1 MGQACP
7 EVFYDPRAISADRYS
22 RAALHAKC
30 VVIDCR
36 DVFVSSANFT
46 EAAQERNVEV
56 GLLLHS
62 TSVAVRLIH
71 FFDALCETGHFLRAL

>member
-1 MGQACP
+1 M
-7 EVFYDPRAISADRYS
+7 IADG
-22 RAALHAKC
+22 
-30 VVIDCR
+30 R

-62 TSVAVRLIH
+62 PSVAVRLTH
-71 FFDALCETGHFLRAL
+71 FFDALCEAGHFLRAL

>member
-1 MGQACP
+1 
-7 EVFYDPRAISADRYS
+7 
-22 RAALHAKC
+22 
-30 VVIDCR
+30 VVADCR

-62 TSVAVRLIH
+62 TSVAERLTR
-71 FFDALCETGHFLRAL
+71 FFDTLCESGKFARAL